1 MSYLT
6 FLLKSSNAHGIHSP
20 FVYELVTE
28 GFYSGK
34 KISGNGKNGLS
45 GKVLTILFKTINHCK
60 SFKLVVYGENSDE
73 VTETIR
79 EVGERTKTKL
89 WFFSPM
95 APVPGGLDLGFI
107 CGSNT
112 QSIMKAFEQLHKDVT
127 DQNLF
132 VLTNIHKTPEI
143 EKAWETIKKD
153 PNVTVTIDTYHLGL
167 IFFRKGQ
174 AKQHFIIRP
183 YRSILLDAV
192 LGIRN
197 LWGLLA

>member
-1 MSYLT
+1 
-6 FLLKSSNAHGIHSP
+6 
-20 FVYELVTE
+20 
-28 GFYSGK
+28 
-34 KISGNGKNGLS
+34 
-45 GKVLTILFKTINHCK
+45 
-60 SFKLVVYGENSDE
+60 
-73 VTETIR
+73 
-79 EVGERTKTKL
+79 L

-132 VLTNIHKTPEI
+132 VLPNIHKTPEMK
-143 EKAWETIKKD
+143 KAWETIKKD

-183 YRSILLDAV
+183 YRSFMLDAV